1 MRLFGLIGYPL
12 GHSFSKK
19 YFTGKFEKEGISNCR
34 YELFPLSSIA
44 ELPALLEKEYEL
56 EGLNITIP
64 YKKEVLQFIT
74 RSEIP
79 EGLQACNCIRI
90 RDGERVGYNTDILGF
105 EKSLLPLLTPRQDK
119 ALVLGNGGAA
129 ESVLFVLQKLGIP
142 VHIVSRKLHPGST
155 CTYGDLTPEF
165 IAEHRLIIN
174 TTPVGTFPA
183 ITDAP
188 AIPYSGIGADHL
200 LYDLVYNPAKTQ
212 FLQNGEARGARIKNG
227 EEMLVIQ
234 AEESWTFWNRD

>member
-19 YFTGKFEKEGISNCR
+19 YFTAKFEKEGISNCR

-44 ELPALLEKEYEL
+44 ELPALLEKEQEL

-64 YKKEVLQFIT
+64 YKKEIFQFIT

-90 RDGERVGYNTDILGF
+90 RGGERIGYNTDVIGF
-105 EKSLLPLLTPRQDK
+105 EKSLLPLLTPHQDK

-129 ESVLFVLQKLGIP
+129 ESVMFVLRKLGIP
-142 VHIVSRKLHPGST
+142 VTIVSRKLHPGST
-155 CTYGDLTPEF
+155 CTYDELTADF
-165 IAEHRLIIN
+165 IAAHRLIIN
-174 TTPVGTFPA
+174 TTPVGTYPA
-183 ITDAP
+183 ITTAP
-188 AIPYSGIGADHL
+188 ALPYSGIGTDHL